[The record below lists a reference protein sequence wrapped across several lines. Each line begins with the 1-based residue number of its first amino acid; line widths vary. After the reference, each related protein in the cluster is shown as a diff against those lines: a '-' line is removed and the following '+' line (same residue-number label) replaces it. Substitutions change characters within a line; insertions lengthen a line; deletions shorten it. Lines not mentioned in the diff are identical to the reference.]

1 MEKDGDHMFAFILA
15 IVLGFVCWGV
25 LYLAEPF
32 RRYLKSHSKE
42 RSLQPL
48 KSGTSFIDYSQ
59 YDLSM
64 NEKILSLS
72 AASAVIFMIGFI
84 FYENV
89 MIAGLLSI
97 SSPYFLRIRRRQL
110 LQRRKNELN
119 DQFKQ
124 ALFSLSSS
132 LSAGRSIENSITETV
147 VDLQMLYANPQ
158 TYIIV
163 EFNLI
168 IQKLRNG
175 ENIEN
180 AIKQF
185 SQRADMEDIRNFSE
199 VLSICKR
206 SGGNLI
212 EVIRR
217 TAAMIGE
224 KIEIQQD
231 IALLIAQK
239 RFESRIL
246 SFAPLVIIATLSFS
260 SPDYM
265 LPLYEGVVGKMIMTF
280 ALILLFGCFTVTNKI
295 MNIQVNSL

>member
-1 MEKDGDHMFAFILA
+1 MFVMILA
-15 IVLGFVCWGV
+15 IFLGLVCWGA
-25 LYLAEPF
+25 LYLLEPF
-32 RRYLKSHSKE
+32 RKFIKGRRENRTVQSSRMSTL
-42 RSLQPL
+42 
-48 KSGTSFIDYSQ
+48 IDYSR
-59 YDLSM
+59 YELTM
-64 NEKILSLS
+64 NEKLITV
-72 AASAVIFMIGFI
+72 SAVGIAIFMIGFI
-84 FYENV
+84 FYKNV
-89 MIAGLLSI
+89 MIACLLST
-97 SSPYFLRIRRRQL
+97 SSLYFLRIRRRQL

-132 LSAGRSIENSITETV
+132 LSAGRSFENSIAETV
-147 VDLQMLYANPQ
+147 QDLQMLYANPQ

-163 EFNLI
+163 EFNAI
-168 IQKLRNG
+168 VQKLRNG
-175 ENIEN
+175 ENVEN
-180 AIKQF
+180 ALKQF
-185 SQRADMEDIRNFSE
+185 SERADMEDIRNFSE

-231 IALLIAQK
+231 IALLVAQK

-246 SFAPLVIIATLSFS
+246 SFAPLVIVALLSFS

-265 LPLYEGVVGKMIMTF
+265 LPLYQGFVGKTIMTL
-280 ALILLFGCFTVTNKI
+280 ALVLLFVCFMLTNKI
-295 MNIQVNSL
+295 MKIQVHSL

>member
-1 MEKDGDHMFAFILA
+1 MRKDGDQMFALFLA
-15 IVLGFVCWGV
+15 VFLGLLCWGV
-25 LYLAEPF
+25 LYLLEPF
-32 RRYLKSHSKE
+32 RHYIKSHSKK
-42 RSLQPL
+42 RRIQS
-48 KSGTSFIDYSQ
+48 SRTGTLIDYSH
-59 YDLSM
+59 YELTM
-64 NEKILSLS
+64 NEKLFTLST
-72 AASAVIFMIGFI
+72 AAIVIFIIGFI
-84 FYENV
+84 FYKNV
-89 MIAGLLSI
+89 MIACLLAT
-97 SSPYFLRIRRRQL
+97 SSLYFLRIRRRQL

-132 LSAGRSIENSITETV
+132 LSAGRSFENSIAETV
-147 VDLQMLYANPQ
+147 QDLQMLYANPQ

-163 EFNLI
+163 EFNVI
-168 IQKLRNG
+168 VQKLRNG
-175 ENIEN
+175 ENVET
-180 AIKQF
+180 ALKQF
-185 SQRADMEDIRNFSE
+185 SERADMEDIRNFSD

-231 IALLIAQK
+231 IALLVAQK

-246 SFAPLVIIATLSFS
+246 SFAPLVIVALLSFS

-265 LPLYEGVVGKMIMTF
+265 LPLYESYIGKTIMTL
-280 ALILLFGCFTVTNKI
+280 ALLFLFGCFRITNKI
-295 MNIQVNSL
+295 MNIQVHST

>member
-1 MEKDGDHMFAFILA
+1 MGKDGDQMIALILA
-15 IVLGFVCWGV
+15 VFLGGLCWGI
-25 LYLAEPF
+25 LYLLEPF
-32 RRYLKSHSKE
+32 RKNRISRAKE
-42 RSLQPL
+42 APVQSTRMSTL
-48 KSGTSFIDYSQ
+48 IDYSQ
-59 YDLSM
+59 YELTV
-64 NEKILSLS
+64 NEKLFTLST
-72 AASAVIFMIGFI
+72 AAIVIFIIGFI
-84 FYENV
+84 FYKNV
-89 MIAGLLSI
+89 WIACLLST
-97 SSPYFLRIRRRQL
+97 SSLYFLRIRRRQL

-132 LSAGRSIENSITETV
+132 LSAGRSFENSIAETV
-147 VDLQMLYANPQ
+147 QDLQMLYANPQ

-163 EFNLI
+163 EFNVI
-168 IQKLRNG
+168 VQKLRNG
-175 ENIEN
+175 ENVEN
-180 AIKQF
+180 ALKQF
-185 SQRADMEDIRNFSE
+185 SERTDMEDIRNFSE

-231 IALLIAQK
+231 IALLVAQK

-246 SFAPLVIIATLSFS
+246 SFAPLVIVASLSFS

-265 LPLYEGVVGKMIMTF
+265 IPLYEGYIGKTIMTL
-280 ALILLFGCFTVTNKI
+280 ALLLLFVCFTLTNKI
-295 MNIQVNSL
+295 MNIQVHSV

>member
-1 MEKDGDHMFAFILA
+1 MFVMILA
-15 IVLGFVCWGV
+15 IFLGLVCWGA
-25 LYLAEPF
+25 LYLLEPF
-32 RRYLKSHSKE
+32 RKFIKGRRENRPVQSSRISTL
-42 RSLQPL
+42 
-48 KSGTSFIDYSQ
+48 IDYSQ
-59 YDLSM
+59 YELTM
-64 NEKILSLS
+64 NEKLITV
-72 AASAVIFMIGFI
+72 SAVGIAIFVIGFI
-84 FYENV
+84 FYKNV
-89 MIAGLLSI
+89 MIACLLST
-97 SSPYFLRIRRRQL
+97 SSLYFLRIRRRQL

-132 LSAGRSIENSITETV
+132 LSAGRSFENSIAETV
-147 VDLQMLYANPQ
+147 QDLQMLYANPQ

-163 EFNLI
+163 EFNAI
-168 IQKLRNG
+168 VQKLRNG
-175 ENIEN
+175 ENVEN
-180 AIKQF
+180 ALKQF
-185 SQRADMEDIRNFSE
+185 SERADMEDIRNFSE

-231 IALLIAQK
+231 IALLVAQK

-246 SFAPLVIIATLSFS
+246 SFAPLVIVALLSFS

-265 LPLYEGVVGKMIMTF
+265 LPLYQGFVGKTIMTL
-280 ALILLFGCFTVTNKI
+280 ALVLLFVCFMLTNKI
-295 MNIQVNSL
+295 MKIQVHSL